1 MPNGYSDA
9 MQIFKKILKSV
20 YAFLRQKGHLFV
32 VFVND
37 LYLHGDNETECL
49 RSVEATIALFS

>member
-37 LYLHGDNETECL
+37 LYLHGDNEIE
-49 RSVEATIALFS
+49 FHD